1 MTYLCSIFF
10 LVHKLSVRYYGKDK
24 KELGTARLYLT
35 AVGKLNHNNK
45 INKNKNKNCSK
56 ASMCTFNVI
65 CGCELLNLFFT
76 MQRLEIKYVCL
87 TEISLDVDADRDGV
101 VEKNNPNKVR

>member
-1 MTYLCSIFF
+1 
-10 LVHKLSVRYYGKDK
+10 
-24 KELGTARLYLT
+24 
-35 AVGKLNHNNK
+35 
-45 INKNKNKNCSK
+45 
-56 ASMCTFNVI
+56 MCTFNVI
-65 CGCELLNLFFT
+65 CRCELLNLFFT